1 MTAAGAS
8 PLDTS
13 RYLVRPGEPARLPDR
28 PTDDT
33 QGWDKAAAKAET
45 ERLIERMQ
53 ELQERLYAESR
64 QSLLV
69 VLQAMDGA
77 GKDSTTRSVLGPLNP
92 QGVHVRSFKAPS
104 AEERGHDFLWRAH
117 AAAPAAGRIAVFNR
131 SHYEDVLVVRVR
143 GLAPPDVV
151 EGRYEHIRAFERLL
165 VDAGTRIVKLMIH
178 VSPAYQLRQF
188 VERVEDPAKHW
199 KFNPA
204 DLDDRRLWPAFM
216 EAYEIAMTRTS
227 TADAPWIVVP
237 AETKWFRNLVV
248 ARVLTDALE
257 AMDPEF
263 PPPAFSPAEWTRER
277 VEREG
282 RLG

>member
-1 MTAAGAS
+1 MSAAGA
-8 PLDTS
+8 PALDTS
-13 RYLVRPGEPARLPDR
+13 RYVVRPGEPVRLSER
-28 PTDDT
+28 PTDDA
-33 QGWDKAAAKAET
+33 QGWTKDAAKAET
-45 ERLIERMQ
+45 ARLIERMQ
-53 ELQERLYAESR
+53 TLQERLYAESR

-69 VLQAMDGA
+69 VFQAMDGA
-77 GKDSTTRSVLGPLNP
+77 GKDSTTRAVLGPLNP

-104 AEERGHDFLWRAH
+104 PEERAHDFLWRVH
-117 AAAPAAGRIAVFNR
+117 AAVPQAGRIAVFNR

-151 EGRYEHIRAFERLL
+151 EARYEHIRAFERLL
-165 VDAGTRIVKLMIH
+165 GEARTRIVKFMIH

-216 EAYEIAMTRTS
+216 EAYEIAMSRTS
-227 TADAPWIVVP
+227 TDAAPWIVVP
-237 AETKWFRNLVV
+237 AETKWFRNLLV

-257 AMDPEF
+257 AMDPQF
-263 PPPAFSPAEWTRER
+263 PPPAFDPAEWTAER
-277 VEREG
+277 VERDG
-282 RLG
+282 RID